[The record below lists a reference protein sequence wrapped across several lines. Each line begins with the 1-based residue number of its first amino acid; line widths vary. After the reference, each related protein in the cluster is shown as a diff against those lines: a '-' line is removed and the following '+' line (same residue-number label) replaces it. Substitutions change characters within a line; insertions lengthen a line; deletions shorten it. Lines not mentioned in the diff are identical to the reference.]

1 MSSKLNISAAA
12 VDSVRKSVAPNATEF
27 MSGTG
32 GNNSGQISNSNS
44 IYSSSTSNTLLH
56 NAQKK
61 QNRNIDNALSVI
73 PSMPA
78 EQNSLLS
85 GNVSGFYSQT
95 NFSNLS
101 TSQISKISENSE
113 NSENDPNTFNFPM
126 YERQNQGITENIFK
140 KDTTK
145 NMTTNCGTSQ
155 YPLPGTGCSTKKGG
169 KFGTTMGSKNLISDE
184 EFLETIALT
193 RNKMKMQAKLSKM
206 KGENIVPRTKSGVLI
221 Q

>member
-32 GNNSGQISNSNS
+32 GNNSGQISVSNS

-61 QNRNIDNALSVI
+61 QNHNIDNALSVI

-101 TSQISKISENSE
+101 TSQISKISE

-155 YPLPGTGCSTKKGG
+155 YPLPGTGCSTQKGG

-193 RNKMKMQAKLSKM
+193 RNKMKVQAKLSKM